1 MKTQFCSFLL
11 CWIIFCEFL
20 PAQSV
25 CGYRSL
31 DVTNP
36 IEFLGNKILYE
47 GKEIELGEKTFFIDG
62 QLSDEVTARYPFVF
76 NSFNDLVNILMIK
89 WISCLGQIWMAE

>member
-11 CWIIFCEFL
+11 CWIIFGEFL

-62 QLSDEVTARYPFVF
+62 LLSDEVTARYPFDF
-76 NSFNDLVNILMIK
+76 NSFNKAAKALLLFRQQK
-89 WISCLGQIWMAE
+89 QSL

>member
-36 IEFLGNKILYE
+36 IELLGNKILYE

-62 QLSDEVTARYPFVF
+62 QLSDEVTARYPLF
-76 NSFNDLVNILMIK
+76 SIALMK
-89 WISCLGQIWMAE
+89 QPRLLLPEQKQSL